1 MDQGQTNTPHP
12 CVQQK
17 KRKKKWYPDGIR
29 VHSSQL
35 KMTRTDVQEQSHE
48 IVEEDADQ
56 RCISVKY
63 FRDCRKRKKKRG
75 LKNSRKSPLPSDREQ
90 LRE

>member
-12 CVQQK
+12 CVQHK
-17 KRKKKWYPDGIR
+17 EKGRKCGIPTEFGSR
-29 VHSSQL
+29 PQP
-35 KMTRTDVQEQSHE
+35 KMTRTYVQEQSHE

-63 FRDCRKRKKKRG
+63 FRDCGKRKKKRG
-75 LKNSRKSPLPSDREQ
+75 LKNSRKSPLPSDQEQ

>member
-17 KRKKKWYPDGIR
+17 KGRKSGIPTEFGSR
-29 VHSSQL
+29 LQP

-48 IVEEDADQ
+48 IVEEDANQ

-63 FRDCRKRKKKRG
+63 FQDCGKRKKKRG
-75 LKNSRKSPLPSDREQ
+75 LKNSRKSPQPSDREQ